1 MKEEIAFLLGALE
14 DGSFSS
20 RPKIGDYTIEIEQKN
35 REWLQLISKIF
46 EKQFN
51 KKPTIS
57 FRDKRK
63 VFRLRIYSKKIF
75 TELKKLREQMVEK
88 IRNENR
94 ENKVSFL
101 RGIFDAEG
109 SVHKRRFTI
118 NLSNK
123 KDEVIELCKDLL
135 SELQIRTGKI
145 EKMKRNVK
153 RLHIYGKDNLQ
164 KFQEL
169 IGFSHPEKAKRLES
183 LLSR

>member
-1 MKEEIAFLLGALE
+1 L
-14 DGSFSS
+14 
-20 RPKIGDYTIEIEQKN
+20 
-35 REWLQLISKIF
+35 
-46 EKQFN
+46 
-51 KKPTIS
+51 
-57 FRDKRK
+57 
-63 VFRLRIYSKKIF
+63 
-75 TELKKLREQMVEK
+75 K